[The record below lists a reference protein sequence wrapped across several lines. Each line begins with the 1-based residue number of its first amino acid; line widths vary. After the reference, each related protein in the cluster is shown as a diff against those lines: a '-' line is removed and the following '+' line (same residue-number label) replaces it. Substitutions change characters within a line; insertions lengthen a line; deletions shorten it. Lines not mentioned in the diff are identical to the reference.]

1 MLVVDILECLAIEV
15 LSEVIDY
22 DFGPWRLARW
32 GFDQLDF
39 FGNLCQFFSVSS
51 DQHDVEAELGK
62 IDGGRFANTIG
73 AAGNNRP

>member
-22 DFGPWRLARW
+22 DFGPWSLARW

-39 FGNLCQFFSVSS
+39 FGDLGQLFSVSS
-51 DQHDVEAELGK
+51 DQHDVETELGK
-62 IDGGRFANTIG
+62 IDGGRFPNTVG